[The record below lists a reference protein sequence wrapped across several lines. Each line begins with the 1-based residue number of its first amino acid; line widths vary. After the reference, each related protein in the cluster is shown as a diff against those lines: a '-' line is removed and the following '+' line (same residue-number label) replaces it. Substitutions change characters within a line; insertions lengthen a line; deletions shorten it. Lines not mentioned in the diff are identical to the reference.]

1 MHIYIYIYIYTS
13 IHTHTRIKQVRIVN
27 EGGLPAL
34 VTILR
39 GSTIELLEDALITLR
54 NVTVEPESDI
64 HLFQDGAV
72 RISVCMYVCVCVYLC
87 MYHG

>member
-1 MHIYIYIYIYTS
+1 M
-13 IHTHTRIKQVRIVN
+13 N

-34 VTILR
+34 VTVLR
-39 GSTIELLEDALITLR
+39 GSAIELLEDALITLR

-72 RISVCMYVCVCVYLC
+72 CVLLCVYCVYLW
-87 MYHG
+87 MYCIHL